1 MRAGE
6 SGAEVP
12 LPEDYA
18 TDLTATD
25 DLTEE
30 RGQRRRSAFLK
41 GLHAGLV
48 AGCLALLLATFL
60 PLLHPYWPLA
70 DVAEHFALQ
79 ILMAA
84 VILGVLALALR
95 RWRWL
100 SIIGGIA
107 FIQIWTIHPY
117 WPTPTAMAA
126 PAAGETRLKLVS
138 LNVWYH
144 NQNMAAVIDYL
155 RDANADVVG
164 LVEVRNRMLPEF
176 AALNDL
182 YPYRLECVSAAR
194 ICQELLLSKYPF
206 TASGKGRINGELPV
220 LVWGEIRP
228 MPQAPPVTIA
238 VTHLAWP
245 FKKIKVP
252 AEPTLDPQHQ
262 SLPKGLPRLVQTE
275 QALTLTGALD
285 RLSSNL
291 VLMGDFNMAPWS
303 RTQQYLRR
311 ATGLDNQ
318 GDLVPS
324 WPAWAPAFLRLP
336 IDHVMTRGNPRILS
350 MAAGPDVGSDHR
362 PVEAVIALTNN

>member
-1 MRAGE
+1 M
-6 SGAEVP
+6 
-12 LPEDYA
+12 PEDYV
-18 TDLTATD
+18 TDLS
-25 DLTEE
+25 TEDGLAE
-30 RGQRRRSAFLK
+30 AGTPRRRGAFLK

-48 AGCLALLLATFL
+48 AGCLGLLFATFL
-60 PLLHPYWPLA
+60 PLLHPDWPLA

-79 ILMAA
+79 ILLAA
-84 VILGVLALALR
+84 AILGGLALALR

-100 SIIGGIA
+100 SVIGGVA
-107 FIQIWTIHPY
+107 FIQVWTIHPY

-126 PAAGETRLKLVS
+126 PAANETRLKLVS

-144 NQNMAAVIDYL
+144 NQNMPAVVDYL

-164 LVEVRNRMLPEF
+164 LVEVRDRMLPEL
-176 AALNDL
+176 AALNEI
-182 YPYRLECVSAAR
+182 YPYRLECVSVAR

-245 FKKIKVP
+245 FKKIRAP
-252 AEPTLDPQHQ
+252 IDSTGADPTLNPQHQ

-318 GDLVPS
+318 GNLVPS
-324 WPAWAPAFLRLP
+324 WPSWAPAFMRLP
-336 IDHVMTRGNPRILS
+336 IDHVMTRGNPHILTL
-350 MAAGPDVGSDHR
+350 AAGPDVGSDHR
-362 PVEAVIALTNN
+362 PVEAVIALTGN

>member
-1 MRAGE
+1 MSENCG
-6 SGAEVP
+6 
-12 LPEDYA
+12 PEDYV
-18 TDLTATD
+18 TDL
-25 DLTEE
+25 
-30 RGQRRRSAFLK
+30 SAEGGRNADTTRHQHSALLK
-41 GLHAGLV
+41 GLNGSLV
-48 AGCLALLLATFL
+48 AGCLALLFATFL

-84 VILGVLALALR
+84 AILGALALALR

-100 SIIGGIA
+100 SVIGGVA
-107 FIQIWTIHPY
+107 FIQLWTIHPY
-117 WPTPTAMAA
+117 WPSDAVLVTPMAA
-126 PAAGETRLKLVS
+126 EKRLKLVS

-144 NQNMAAVIDYL
+144 NQNLPAVIDYL
-155 RDANADVVG
+155 RAADADVVG
-164 LVEVRNRMLPEF
+164 LVEVRDRMLPELS
-176 AALNDL
+176 ALNTL
-182 YPYRLECVSAAR
+182 YPYRLECVSAAK

-206 TASGKGRINGELPV
+206 TAWGKGRIDGELPV

-238 VTHLAWP
+238 VTHLSWP
-245 FKKIKVP
+245 FKKIRQP
-252 AEPTLDPQHQ
+252 AAPTLDPQHR

-303 RTQQYLRR
+303 RTQQYMRR
-311 ATGLDNQ
+311 ATGLDSK

-324 WPAWAPAFLRLP
+324 WPSWAPAFMRLP
-336 IDHVMTRGNPRILS
+336 IDHVMTRGNPQILTL
-350 MAAGPDVGSDHR
+350 AAGPDVGSDHR
-362 PVEAVIALTNN
+362 PVEAVIALKMP

>member
-1 MRAGE
+1 M
-6 SGAEVP
+6 
-12 LPEDYA
+12 PEDYV
-18 TDLTATD
+18 TDLPAQD
-25 DLTEE
+25 
-30 RGQRRRSAFLK
+30 GQAAESDPRQRSAFLK
-41 GLHAGLV
+41 CLHAGLV
-48 AGCLALLLATFL
+48 AGCLALLFATFL

-84 VILGVLALALR
+84 VILGALALALR

-100 SIIGGIA
+100 SVIGGIV
-107 FIQIWTIHPY
+107 FIQLWTIHPY
-117 WPTPTAMAA
+117 WPTHTVLVTPMAT
-126 PAAGETRLKLVS
+126 EKRLKLVS

-144 NQNMAAVIDYL
+144 NQNMPAVVDYL
-155 RDANADVVG
+155 RDTNADVVG
-164 LVEVRNRMLPEF
+164 LVEVRRHMLPEL
-176 AALNDL
+176 AALNEI
-182 YPYRLECVSAAR
+182 YPYRLECVSAAK

-206 TASGKGRINGELPV
+206 TASGKGRIDGELPV

-245 FKKIKVP
+245 FKKIRP
-252 AEPTLDPQHQ
+252 LAEPTLNPLRQ

-285 RLSSNL
+285 RLGSNL

-311 ATGLDNQ
+311 ATGLDNK

-324 WPAWAPAFLRLP
+324 WPSWAPAFLRLP
-336 IDHVMTRGNPRILS
+336 IDHVMTRGLPQILTLE
-350 MAAGPDVGSDHR
+350 AGPDVGSDHR
-362 PVEAVIALTNN
+362 PVEAVIALTSN

>member
-1 MRAGE
+1 
-6 SGAEVP
+6 VT
-12 LPEDYA
+12 LPEDYV
-18 TDLTATD
+18 TDLQPSDGLA
-25 DLTEE
+25 EE
-30 RGQRRRSAFLK
+30 SGPRQRGAFLK

-48 AGCLALLLATFL
+48 AGCFALLFATFL

-84 VILGVLALALR
+84 ALLGALALLLR

-100 SIIGGIA
+100 SVIGGVA
-107 FIQIWTIHPY
+107 FIQLWTIHPY
-117 WPTPTAMAA
+117 WPASTALAA
-126 PAAGETRLKLVS
+126 PEAGETRIKMVS

-144 NQNMAAVIDYL
+144 NQDMPAVVDYL

-164 LVEVRNRMLPEF
+164 LVEVRNHMLPEL
-176 AALNDL
+176 AVLNDL
-182 YPYRLECVSAAR
+182 YPFRLECVSATKV
-194 ICQELLLSKYPF
+194 CQELLLSKYPF
-206 TASGKGRINGELPV
+206 TASGKGRIDGELPV
-220 LVWGEIRP
+220 LVWGEIKP
-228 MPQAPPVTIA
+228 MPNGPPVTVA

-245 FKKIKVP
+245 FKKIRPVT
-252 AEPTLDPQHQ
+252 EPTIDPQHQ

-275 QALTLTGALD
+275 QALNLTGALD

-311 ATGLDNQ
+311 ATGLDNK

-324 WPAWAPAFLRLP
+324 WPSWAPAFLRLP
-336 IDHVMTRGNPRILS
+336 IDHVMTRGNPQILTLE
-350 MAAGPDVGSDHR
+350 AGPDVGSDHR
-362 PVEAVIALTNN
+362 PVEAVIALKTL